1 MMNRN
6 LHAPLSYSHFSI
18 TYSVKECDL

>member
-1 MMNRN
+1 MNRN